1 MNELFLMGYV
11 KNIGAEGDGFD
22 IKFVCSTAVI
32 DRADEVIEQDGW
44 ELDNFKTNPVFLAQ
58 HKHTTDSGRSTVIGS
73 FVSIDVA
80 GGELAGGELVGG
92 VKFADTELGRE
103 YKVLYCGKT
112 DENGKVHKP
121 HMRAV
126 SVGFMPKAGENRTG
140 DKGRKVYH
148 HTKQELYEV
157 SAVAVGCNQEALARL
172 SVLEAKEGNGEQG
185 TGNRDDNDDKN
196 IPNSLVLEMMDKCL
210 SAIEELQF
218 SFDERIDELKAM
230 LPDGVNERDFDVP
243 NEDLE
248 TGNARGDIAT
258 DELGTPSAVTKA
270 GEDLLAATGLQ

>member
-1 MNELFLMGYV
+1 MNELFLLGNV
-11 KNIGAEGDGFD
+11 KSVGGENDDYD
-22 IKFVCSTAVI
+22 IEFICSTSVI

-58 HKHTTDSGRSTVIGS
+58 HRHVTDSGRSTVLGS
-73 FVSIDVA
+73 FMQIGVT
-80 GGELAGGELVGG
+80 GGALVGR

-103 YKVLYCGKT
+103 YKSLYRDK
-112 DENGKVHKP
+112 

-126 SVGFMPKAGENRTG
+126 SVGFMPKAGENRSG

-148 HTKQELYEV
+148 HTRQELYEV

-172 SVLEAKEGNGEQG
+172 SAMKAKQGNGEQG
-185 TGNRDDNDDKN
+185 TGNTTLRSSTSLRSTSRDDDNDDKN

-230 LPDGVNERDFDVP
+230 LPDGINEQDLDVP
-243 NEDLE
+243 GEDLKSDD
-248 TGNARGDIAT
+248 TRGDIAT
-258 DELGTPSAVTKA
+258 DTRDTPNAVTKA
-270 GEDLLAATGLQ
+270 GEDLLAAMDV